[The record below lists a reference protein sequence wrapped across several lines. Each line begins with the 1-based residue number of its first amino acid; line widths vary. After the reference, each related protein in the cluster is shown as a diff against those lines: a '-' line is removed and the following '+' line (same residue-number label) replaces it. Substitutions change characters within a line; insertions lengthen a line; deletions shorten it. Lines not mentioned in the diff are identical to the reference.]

1 MLCRGSDHAGGDCQR
16 VLPRHPLPQESNT
29 QYATRHDIEYRRF
42 MSVRAPLSEGSQCG
56 ARSWRPRTW
65 WPDRPGQGTF
75 IQATLSQIAL
85 PELTALRRSLSGWL
99 TAADGVGPD
108 AAGSRRCSP
117 PRCRIS
123 MSAVAGYAPAA
134 ARRAAK
140 RRASHEHRRGKRY
153 GGTAHRADRRTRG
166 RAERVIKW
174 ALLRDDRVAAPPPRG
189 PAVLTLPA
197 HQWRV
202 AAHGRRAPAHGDRVV
217 HASPRGV
224 IRPASPT
231 RGRRQ
236 VPDA

>member
-1 MLCRGSDHAGGDCQR
+1 MEAEDLVARPARPGHVHPGHA
-16 VLPRHPLPQESNT
+16 E
-29 QYATRHDIEYRRF
+29 
-42 MSVRAPLSEGSQCG
+42 
-56 ARSWRPRTW
+56 
-65 WPDRPGQGTF
+65 PDRPPR
-75 IQATLSQIAL
+75 ADR
-85 PELTALRRSLSGWL
+85 TAPVPIGLADRCGRSR
-99 TAADGVGPD
+99 
-108 AAGSRRCSP
+108 AGSRRCSP
-117 PRCRIS
+117 PRCRIP

-166 RAERVIKW
+166 RAERVIKG
-174 ALLRDDRVAAPPPRG
+174 ALLRDDRAAAPPPRG
-189 PAVLTLPA
+189 PAVLALPA

-217 HASPRGV
+217 YASPRGV
-224 IRPASPT
+224 TRPASPT